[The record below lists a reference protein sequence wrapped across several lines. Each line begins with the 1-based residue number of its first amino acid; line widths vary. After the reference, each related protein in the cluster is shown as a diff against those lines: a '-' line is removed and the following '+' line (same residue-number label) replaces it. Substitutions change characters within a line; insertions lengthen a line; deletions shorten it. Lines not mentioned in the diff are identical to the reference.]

1 MESRNVMKKYIGIL
15 AKITGFILIVIL
27 AVNIILPLIK
37 RNPDAAYEKELE
49 QTTFTEET
57 MKDVGGNQEGK
68 KNAER
73 IRCIDDNEEALL
85 WRLRMIGN
93 AKKSIVLSTFDL
105 RPDDSGTKIIAALYT
120 AAERGVQVQ
129 ILIDGI
135 YQKLFLEKS
144 PVFQALAAH
153 QNIEVGIYNPVTN
166 LMRLN
171 YRMHDKYLIID
182 ESMYLLGGRN
192 TNDIF
197 LGDKKTSINVDRDI
211 FVYEETQGKGES
223 LQALEKYFD
232 TIWNEAQV
240 RKKKKTYAASYEEK
254 YKSEYHQLKE
264 RYRSL
269 KEKYPDIENYENW
282 EDDTYEADK
291 ITLIDNGTQT
301 ARKSPKVLQA
311 IGYIAGHGEEVVI
324 QTPYVICNSYMYQK
338 LKQISE
344 KADLKIVLNAV
355 EKGSNPWG
363 CTDYLNQKENI
374 LGTGATVYELM
385 NAHAVHTKTVLI
397 DDNISIVGSYNLDM
411 RSTYL
416 DTELMLV
423 IESKRLNEEIR
434 DTENV
439 YMEKSKEVKTD
450 GTETEGSL
458 YKKKVLT
465 PEKKRF
471 YAFLKIMIRPFRH
484 LL

>member
-57 MKDVGGNQEGK
+57 MKDVGGNQAGK

-182 ESMYLLGGRN
+182 EAMYLLGGRN

-197 LGDKKTSINVDRDI
+197 LGDKKTRINVDRDI

-232 TIWNEAQV
+232 TIWN
-240 RKKKKTYAASYEEK
+240 
-254 YKSEYHQLKE
+254 
-264 RYRSL
+264 
-269 KEKYPDIENYENW
+269 
-282 EDDTYEADK
+282 
-291 ITLIDNGTQT
+291 
-301 ARKSPKVLQA
+301 
-311 IGYIAGHGEEVVI
+311 
-324 QTPYVICNSYMYQK
+324 
-338 LKQISE
+338 
-344 KADLKIVLNAV
+344 
-355 EKGSNPWG
+355 
-363 CTDYLNQKENI
+363 
-374 LGTGATVYELM
+374 
-385 NAHAVHTKTVLI
+385 
-397 DDNISIVGSYNLDM
+397 
-411 RSTYL
+411 
-416 DTELMLV
+416 
-423 IESKRLNEEIR
+423 
-434 DTENV
+434 
-439 YMEKSKEVKTD
+439 
-450 GTETEGSL
+450 
-458 YKKKVLT
+458 
-465 PEKKRF
+465 
-471 YAFLKIMIRPFRH
+471 
-484 LL
+484 